1 MTTVRDMCTRS
12 LRRLT
17 VYAPDETPSD
27 TDLADTRDA
36 LSDLM
41 YAWEQ
46 DNINMLLQ
54 ADWGLN
60 DTFVFFVPPKVT
72 GWESIDVA
80 TFKGNWDASANSPA
94 LASGQGTPGDVYKV
108 ETAGSTTLD
117 SETSWSVNDF
127 LIFDGGL
134 ISTDIVNAG
143 VWRKGLSSRRFERG
157 IQALLAVRV
166 AEEFGAEP
174 SALTLRDA
182 DNGWSALCAAFIKPP
197 TRDIFDSAT
206 FRTPSARYQDY
217 ISSG

>member
-1 MTTVRDMCTRS
+1 MTTVSDLCTRA
-12 LRRLT
+12 LKRAT
-17 VYAPDETPSD
+17 VIDALETPSAD
-27 TDLADTRDA
+27 ELADAASA

-41 YAWEQ
+41 YGWEQ
-46 DNINMLLQ
+46 DNLNMLLQ
-54 ADWGLN
+54 ADWALS

-80 TFKGNWDASANSPA
+80 TFKGNWDADANSPA

-143 VWRKGLSSRRFERG
+143 VWRKGINSRRLESA
-157 IQALLAVRV
+157 IQALLAVRMC
-166 AEEFGAEP
+166 EEFGLEP
-174 SALTLRDA
+174 SPTLARAA
-182 DNGWSALCAAFIKPP
+182 DDGWSTLCAAFIKPP
-197 TRDIFDSAT
+197 VRDIFDSAT